1 MKSNIHKK
9 QTYEDKF
16 ARKYFCKNARLTYIR
31 QDKKFGKKK
40 LRRITKKDIKRM
52 ENAFWGFM

>member
-16 ARKYFCKNARLTYIR
+16 ARKYFCKNARLTSIR
-31 QDKKFGKKK
+31 QDKKLGKKK
-40 LRRITKKDIKRM
+40 LRRITKKDIKRNTSM
-52 ENAFWGFM
+52 

>member
-16 ARKYFCKNARLTYIR
+16 ARKYFFKKARLNYIR

-40 LRRITKKDIKRM
+40 LRRITKKDIKKM
-52 ENAFWGFM
+52 EDAFNGFM